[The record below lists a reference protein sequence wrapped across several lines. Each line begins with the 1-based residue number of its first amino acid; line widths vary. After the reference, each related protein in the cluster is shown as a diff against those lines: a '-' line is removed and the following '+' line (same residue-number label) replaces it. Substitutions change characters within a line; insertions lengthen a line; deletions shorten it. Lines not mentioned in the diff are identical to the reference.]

1 MSKYMAIGALLLLS
15 VACGAS
21 TTPTLA
27 PTAAPPPTLTPTPEP
42 TATPLPVPTPT
53 LEPTETPTAT
63 PTPTPT
69 LTPTPTPTEPSSAT
83 PAATPTIAAVS
94 EPMPEGAAHDKSV
107 LEVVFP
113 EIRDKLKD
121 VRPVYTAYFHSDDWQ
136 SPGKNT
142 TVDEVFKLL
151 KMENIVTHEGLE
163 QVSPAMVVD
172 VEPDLIIA
180 NSIES
185 IVENPALSGLH
196 MVSDTAHIPHHIF
209 VMKEGYSFYVAD
221 PGFRD
226 TVAAFA
232 AFAYPDTFP
241 LAGAMVDDHGE
252 GHDEGEREE
261 GGHDHGDGHSHSHS
275 HSP

>member
-1 MSKYMAIGALLLLS
+1 MSKYLVIGALLLS
-15 VACGAS
+15 VACGVPP
-21 TTPTLA
+21 TPTLA
-27 PTAAPPPTLTPTPEP
+27 PTATPPPTLTPVPQP
-42 TATPLPVPTPT
+42 TATPLPAPTPT
-53 LEPTETPTAT
+53 PVPEPTSTPMPTPTPKPTLPPTAT
-63 PTPTPT
+63 PTIAVVN
-69 LTPTPTPTEPSSAT
+69 EAPSEEAERAT
-83 PAATPTIAAVS
+83 
-94 EPMPEGAAHDKSV
+94 SV
-107 LEVVFP
+107 LDSVFP

-121 VRPVYTAYFHSDDWQ
+121 IRPVYTAYFHSDDWQ

-151 KMENIVTHEGLE
+151 KMENIVTHEGYE

-172 VEPDLIIA
+172 EEPDLIIA
-180 NSIES
+180 DSIES

-232 AFAYPDTFP
+232 SFAYPDTFP
-241 LAGAMVDDHGE
+241 MAEATADDHGG
-252 GHDEGEREE
+252 GHDEGEKEE
-261 GGHDHGDGHSHSHS
+261 EGHDHGDGHSHGH
-275 HSP
+275 